1 MESSPVRAV
10 VLFISLF
17 LVAVPSATAGTGG
30 YSVAPGMAGA
40 LPG

>member
-10 VLFISLF
+10 ALFISLF
-17 LVAVPSATAGTGG
+17 LVAVPSAAAGTGG
-30 YSVAPGMAGA
+30 YGAAPGLAGA